1 MRSQARSSSFL
12 TPFHPQDKAG
22 ITEPPFGPE
31 AGEGN
36 CPAMT
41 LSNQSSPRIWPEEG
55 SVRGLRDE
63 LIQLYLLTDAGR
75 MWKEWGKRQREGE
88 DMWEKAGGRKGT
100 NKALTTTWAKPNHP
114 HPSL

>member
-41 LSNQSSPRIWPEEG
+41 LSNWSSPRVWPEEG

-63 LIQLYLLTDAGR
+63 LIQLYLLTDTGGVER
-75 MWKEWGKRQREGE
+75 VGQRQRGGRYVGEGR
-88 DMWEKAGGRKGT
+88 GRKGT